1 MRQLPEMAGRIVS
14 LACIKS
20 MSEEGISLDCQVV
33 GDCKPLQSA
42 DDCVMIDRVLRSAQP
57 ASGYGMI
64 NATSFLNHVVDTQLM
79 EQAASLL
86 AKRFV
91 DARCSAV
98 LTAEMSGLAAAAALA
113 RRLRVPLVCVRSL
126 SWMV

>member
-1 MRQLPEMAGRIVS
+1 MAGRIVS

-20 MSEEGISLDCQVV
+20 MSEEGISLDCKVV
-33 GDCKPLQSA
+33 GDCEPLCSA
-42 DDCVMIDRVLRSAQP
+42 NDTVMIDRVLQSAAP

-64 NATSFLNHVVDTQLM
+64 NATSFLNHVVDTKLM

-91 DARCSAV
+91 DARCTAV

-113 RRLRVPLVCVRSL
+113 RRLRVPLVCVWSPRRRMAL
-126 SWMV
+126 L